1 MELLENK
8 PGEATSPLQTTEGF
22 AQRVHKTQRLVA
34 YLNWILDQS
43 EELEKTQIP
52 QLEETQKDLD
62 HLNEHYKEMVEG
74 LLNQQKANDKEQK
87 ELSIALDAKV
97 AQLQQER
104 EARLAEVNSKLWK
117 LRGESAVKES
127 ELASA
132 HRRLQALETMMGRAH
147 NPPHSMIGSM
157 VLPPAI
163 EQKLISSFADDTTT
177 AASQFMLHS
186 AEQMTQFLQTL
197 GPPGTKV
204 PLQLPSVL
212 ASRELALLAPTGEG
226 EAGSPAVLLALPA
239 PKVPQ
244 YPF

>member
-1 MELLENK
+1 
-8 PGEATSPLQTTEGF
+8 
-22 AQRVHKTQRLVA
+22 
-34 YLNWILDQS
+34 
-43 EELEKTQIP
+43 
-52 QLEETQKDLD
+52 
-62 HLNEHYKEMVEG
+62 MVEG